1 MKQSQKPYLLWDSLE
16 RMARSQAIPGCTAQR
31 ICCGSP
37 HWADGV
43 MGFMER
49 LEAQRDGKEV
59 STKVSLVLLS
69 CPHEQGRAVPS
80 EPEPGVCRATLLTAA
95 HLAAW
100 AGASPGRQCWLVLP
114 KAGGQDAVTACSYG
128 RGSRPRL
135 PGGKVRAPGRGGVW
149 SRADLVPSV
158 SLCRRSLSQL
168 LASFRLPATLSG
180 GGMGAIK
187 QKATASAK
195 SEEGKEHKNL
205 ARMLEWVAIP
215 FSRGSS

>member
-1 MKQSQKPYLLWDSLE
+1 MFAPRPSLPGHSLFSLSLCWQSSQRLPCQHLRHLPRPPAPPPPVWC
-16 RMARSQAIPGCTAQR
+16 ARSQAIPGCTAQR

-180 GGMGAIK
+180 GGMG
-187 QKATASAK
+187 
-195 SEEGKEHKNL
+195 
-205 ARMLEWVAIP
+205 
-215 FSRGSS
+215 